1 MRKTKHQQNRVP
13 KPKQRLKASSLCSN
27 TLLREMTASCKTEDD
42 FQLQGKKNHPEKQ
55 EFNKATGAFFIALL
69 VKIFE
74 YINESYLTDGLFING
89 IISFLLL
96 E

>member
-1 MRKTKHQQNRVP
+1 MKKPKHQQNRVI
-13 KPKQRLKASSLCSN
+13 KTKSGSLITLFLHFTQGNDSRL
-27 TLLREMTASCKTEDD
+27 EIEDD
-42 FQLQGKKNHPEKQ
+42 FQLQRKKNHPEKQ
-55 EFNKATGAFFIALL
+55 EFNKATRAFFTALL

-74 YINESYLTDGLFING
+74 YINENYLTDGLFING